1 MFLQIKPNAPSDN
14 NEESNENI
22 IANTTIP
29 MGTYE
34 LAFNIT
40 SPILGTQLDTNP
52 FPYKF
57 KIDPDTK
64 KMHLT
69 HLTGSNTT
77 FNVNLIESPYT
88 LFTMARLD
96 YLSNDEKFFSKF
108 VEIIKSPYIVNRYMV
123 KISLFLNKNTLDE
136 VYNILMEPSVTSLKL
151 KDVFTFSLM
160 HDRSVLELKMDNI
173 TNTDY
178 GEYTTTNTYDI
189 KPFKYQLQNVNW
201 CKNVE
206 SNLNKIESVEIMKG
220 YDDKYKLDTYCLMN
234 NNILYLRVK
243 NIEKPEAYNQLKYF
257 YHIQG
262 GLLCDNMGL
271 GKTLT
276 LTVHITDDSTK
287 INDICIE
294 RGKML
299 QEYKTSLNETTNV
312 EMYDHMDAIKSV
324 IDDEYKMLFG
334 TYKLKTNCNL
344 LIVPVRLL
352 QQWDSEIK
360 KYFSKAKIY
369 LINTIRD
376 FNKLNLEDIEKYQI
390 MIIPIT
396 FLQNTK
402 RTLHPEG
409 YNLQDVFWKR
419 VIVDEVHELFTPDAN
434 SRRTF
439 TAINEIKAAY
449 KWGISGTPNLNSNCE
464 SMLTFLTNN
473 IYYVNQNLLNFS
485 RWYKVTTDIKDY
497 WNFINKYY
505 RYNEQKKVNTE
516 IYIPEYEENIVEL
529 DMSNIE
535 KLLYNN
541 ATGDNK
547 RMIALCT
554 NYKIS
559 SQDSVFSGFATVSE
573 LKDKMLEQHNKK
585 RQEHMDKIDAQ
596 KKTNGYI
603 KELIDWFYTDRNE
616 TPEHIRINYPI
627 ITGDFYMMN
636 INSKDQNVIADTIDR
651 VTKKLETNEKVMVQL
666 EKELKLIKEKE
677 AIINN
682 FNGMIE
688 EKLNDPCMICFGN
701 FDSAMITEC
710 NHMYCGNC
718 VNEMFKNTQQ
728 IKCPMCRH
736 PLTRQEIN
744 AIVDKNLNMI
754 TGDDI
759 KKRIETKEEEKVNMT
774 NGGTKI
780 NAILEYVKACK
791 GKIIVFATEKVTL
804 DLIGDVLEENKIKY
818 VNLKG
823 NAYVVSK
830 QLKRFKNGE
839 ENVILLSADRANS
852 GTNLIE
858 ASHIILLDTHLITDV
873 KSKKDVE
880 KQAIGRAVRLGQK
893 NNVKVMRFIMKN
905 TIEQVMLNKN

>member
-1 MFLQIKPNAPSDN
+1 MFLQIKPNTPSDN
-14 NEESNENI
+14 NEESNNNI
-22 IANTTIP
+22 IVNNMIP
-29 MGTYE
+29 MGVYE

-40 SPILGTQLDTNP
+40 DANLGLKLDTNP
-52 FPYKF
+52 SPYKF
-57 KIDPDTK
+57 KIIPETK
-64 KMHLT
+64 KMVLT
-69 HLTGSNTT
+69 HLTIENTQ
-77 FNVNLIESPYT
+77 FNINVVDSQYT
-88 LFTMARLD
+88 LFTMTRLE
-96 YLSNDEKFFSKF
+96 YLSMDEKFYYIHI
-108 VEIIKSPYIVNRYMV
+108 EICKSPYMANRYVV
-123 KISLFLNKNTLDE
+123 KISLYLDRNNLDE
-136 VYNILMEPSVTSLKL
+136 IYNKLMETNIPSLKL
-151 KDVFTFSLM
+151 KDVFIFSLL
-160 HDRSVLELKMDNI
+160 HNRSVLELKMDNI
-173 TNTDY
+173 KNTDY
-178 GEYTTTNTYDI
+178 GEYITKNTYDI

-206 SNLNKIESVEIMKG
+206 LNLNKIESIEIMRG
-220 YDDKYKLDTYCLMN
+220 YDDKQKLDAYCLLN
-234 NNILYLRVK
+234 NNILYLRGK
-243 NIEKPEAYNQLKYF
+243 NVEKPEAYNQLKYF

-276 LTVHITDDSTK
+276 LTVHITDDDTK
-287 INDICIE
+287 INDICLE
-294 RGKML
+294 RGKIL
-299 QEYKTSLNETTNV
+299 QEYKTSLNENTNV
-312 EMYDHMDAIKSV
+312 DMYDHIDKIKSTL
-324 IDDEYKMLFG
+324 DDEYKILFG
-334 TYKLKTNCNL
+334 LYKLKTNCNL

-376 FNKLNLEDIEKYQI
+376 FNKLKLEDIEKYQI

-402 RTLHPEG
+402 RSLHPEG
-409 YNLQDVFWKR
+409 YNLEDVFWKR
-419 VIVDEVHELFTPDAN
+419 VIVDEVHELFSPDAN

-439 TAINEIKAAY
+439 SIINNIKAAY

-464 SMLTFLTNN
+464 LILQFLTNN
-473 IYYVNQNLLNFS
+473 TYYGNEQLVSLS
-485 RWYKVTTDIKDY
+485 KWYKVTTDIKDY

-505 RYNEQKKVNTE
+505 RYNEQKKVKTE

-585 RQEHMDKIDAQ
+585 RQEHLDKIENQ

-603 KELIDWFYTDRNE
+603 KELIDWFYTDRKE
-616 TPEHIRINYPI
+616 VPEHIKINYPI
-627 ITGDFYMMN
+627 ITGDYYMTN
-636 INSKDQNVIADTIDR
+636 FNSKDQNVIVDTIDR
-651 VTKKLETNEKVMVQL
+651 ITKKLETNEKYMAQL

-701 FDSAMITEC
+701 FDTAMITIC

-736 PLTRQEIN
+736 PLTRQEVN
-744 AIVDKNLNMI
+744 AIVDKNLNLI

-759 KKRIETKEEEKVNMT
+759 KKKIETKEEEKVNIT

-780 NAILEYVKACK
+780 NAIIEYIKACK
-791 GKIIVFATEKVTL
+791 GKIIVFATEKQTL
-804 DLIGDVLEENKIKY
+804 DLIGDVLGENKIKF

-873 KSKKDVE
+873 KSKKDIE